1 MAEARRRKSGFQKAL
16 SDGRMAAVLLF
27 LPPAL
32 ILFTFF
38 VILPIVEAGSYAGY
52 KWSGYGEPTQW
63 IGMRNF
69 EILAKHSV
77 FHTSLWNTLKVI
89 LVSVLVQVP
98 LALGLA
104 LLIYRK
110 TWSNTLFR
118 LIFFLPY
125 ILAEVATGLIWSF
138 VFDGDYGIA
147 GMATEML
154 GTDPIYPLSDRAW
167 AFAVVLFV
175 VVWKFFGFH
184 MMIFIA
190 ALQGI
195 PEDLSEAARMDGA
208 KPGQIARYI
217 KLPLL
222 IPALSVSLFFA
233 VIGSLQ
239 LFDLIVPL
247 TNGGPS
253 NTTHTIVSYLYTFG
267 LTRLKVGFGSAVGI
281 VLFIVCVIFA
291 LIYRNTAMREAN

>member
-1 MAEARRRKSGFQKAL
+1 MARLRRSPFQKAL
-16 SDGRMAAVLLF
+16 KDGRVTAVLLF

-38 VILPIVEAGSYAGY
+38 VILPLAEAGSYAGY
-52 KWSGYGEPTQW
+52 KWSGYGEPTEW
-63 IGMRNF
+63 VGMRNF
-69 EILAKHSV
+69 EILTKHSV
-77 FHTSLWNTLKVI
+77 FHTSLWNTVKVI
-89 LVSVLVQVP
+89 LVSALIQVP
-98 LALGLA
+98 LALTLA
-104 LLIYRK
+104 LMIYRQ
-110 TWSNTLFR
+110 TWSNTVFR
-118 LIFFLPY
+118 LIFFVPY

-138 VFDGDYGIA
+138 VFDGDYGISA
-147 GMATEML
+147 MAAEML
-154 GTDPIYPLSDRAW
+154 GSEAIYPLSDRRW
-167 AFAVVLFV
+167 AFPVVLFV

-195 PEDLSEAARMDGA
+195 PEDLTEAARIDGA
-208 KPGQIARYI
+208 KPGQIARYV

-222 IPALSVSLFFA
+222 IPALTVSLFFA

-281 VLFIVCVIFA
+281 VLFIVCVGFA
-291 LIYRNTAMREAN
+291 VIYRNTAMREANS